1 MRRDGHAC
9 DLRFVVAGAAVVRR
23 DQVHR
28 VALFAQVVAE
38 GFDRRRDAV
47 DPGEIDV
54 GDEQNF
60 HVGKAVESTTS

>member
-1 MRRDGHAC
+1 MRPRRHAR
-9 DLRFVVAGAAVVRR
+9 DLRFVVAGAAVIRR
-23 DQVHR
+23 NQVHR
-28 VALFAQVVAE
+28 VALIAQVVAK

-60 HVGKAVESTTS
+60 HVG